1 MLAIPAL
8 DLRDGHVVQ
17 LIGGDYAHESIRLER
32 PRDVAREWSNH
43 GFHRLHI
50 VDLDAATAR
59 GSNRQVVRDL
69 LADSVCPMQVGGGI
83 RTDDDIRAL
92 VDDGADWVI
101 VGTRALEEP
110 AWLEET
116 AAAFPGRLIVA
127 ADVRERNVVTRGW
140 SRQLRRTILDVVDD
154 INGLPL
160 GGLLVTA
167 VHREGLLQGTDLPL
181 MEDVAEASAWP
192 VYASGGIATMADL
205 RALDERGIAGV
216 VIGMALYTGTLDPR
230 IVAEEFA
237 Q

>member
-1 MLAIPAL
+1 MA
-8 DLRDGHVVQ
+8 RD
-17 LIGGDYAHESIRLER
+17 
-32 PRDVAREWSNH
+32 WSNH

-69 LADSVCPMQVGGGI
+69 LSDNVCPMQVGGGV
-83 RTDDDIRAL
+83 RTDDDIRTL
-92 VDDGADWVI
+92 VEDGADWVI

-154 INGLPL
+154 MNGLAL

-230 IVAEEFA
+230 LVAEEFA

>member
-8 DLRDGHVVQ
+8 DLRDGYVVQ

-69 LADSVCPMQVGGGI
+69 LADNVCPMQVGGGV
-83 RTDDDIRAL
+83 RTEDDIRAL

-110 AWLEET
+110 AWLEEA

-154 INGLPL
+154 MSGLAL

>member
-8 DLRDGHVVQ
+8 DLRDGFVVQ

-69 LADSVCPMQVGGGI
+69 LADNVCPMQVGGGV

-110 AWLEET
+110 AWLEEA

-154 INGLPL
+154 MSGLAL

-230 IVAEEFA
+230 LVAEEFA

>member
-32 PRDVAREWSNH
+32 PRDVARDWSNH

-59 GSNRQVVRDL
+59 GSNRQVVHDL
-69 LADSVCPMQVGGGI
+69 LSDNVCPMQVGGGV

-92 VDDGADWVI
+92 VEDGADWVI

-154 INGLPL
+154 MNGLAL

>member
-1 MLAIPAL
+1 MPTKVFASSDHATWPVIGATMVFIGYISSISMPPQHVDPIGKWSAICYPIMFVRCRSA
-8 DLRDGHVVQ
+8 
-17 LIGGDYAHESIRLER
+17 
-32 PRDVAREWSNH
+32 VA
-43 GFHRLHI
+43 F
-50 VDLDAATAR
+50 APT
-59 GSNRQVVRDL
+59 
-69 LADSVCPMQVGGGI
+69 
-83 RTDDDIRAL
+83 TTF
-92 VDDGADWVI
+92 GADWVI

-154 INGLPL
+154 MNGLAL

-230 IVAEEFA
+230 LVAEEFA

>member
-32 PRDVAREWSNH
+32 PRDVARDWSNH

-59 GSNRQVVRDL
+59 GSNRQVVHDL
-69 LADSVCPMQVGGGI
+69 LSDNVCPMQVGGGV

-92 VDDGADWVI
+92 VEDGADWVI

-154 INGLPL
+154 MNGLAL

-230 IVAEEFA
+230 LVAEEFA